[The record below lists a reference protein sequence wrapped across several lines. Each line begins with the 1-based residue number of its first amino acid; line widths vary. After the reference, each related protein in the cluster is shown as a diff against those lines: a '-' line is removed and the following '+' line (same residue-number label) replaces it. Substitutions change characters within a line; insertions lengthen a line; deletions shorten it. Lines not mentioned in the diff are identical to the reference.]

1 MSEPSHDIS
10 ALQIAFIGGGNMTSA
25 IMGGL
30 IKRGLAP
37 GQIQVVEPFTDQAT
51 RLQSQFGVRVMA
63 GAHASLGNAALVVW
77 AVKPQVFS
85 QAAADVRT
93 HTPAALHLS
102 VAAGI
107 RSGSIARWLGS
118 ERVVRAMPNTPA
130 LIGLGMTALLAR
142 PAVTAADRLI
152 VEAVVQ
158 TTGDHLWLTQEEQLD
173 AVTALSGSGPAYVF
187 YFMEAMVEAGVEM
200 GLDAAQ
206 ARQLA
211 LATFVGASALAQASD
226 DKGNIGYGVSTDT
239 SKTGPLYPYSLG
251 DPDYRLTA
259 ADQRTD
265 ARHIR
270 LDSPVTSSRKTR
282 VLAAT
287 VNWDL
292 GAVGFKSITGFTN
305 FKSVSSS

>member
-1 MSEPSHDIS
+1 MSQPSQDIS
-10 ALQIAFIGGGNMTSA
+10 ALQIAFIGGGNMASA
-25 IMGGL
+25 IIGGL
-30 IKRGLAP
+30 LQRGLAP
-37 GQIQVVEPFTDQAT
+37 GQIQVVEPFAEQAAK
-51 RLQSQFGVRVMA
+51 LQAQFGVRVLA
-63 GAHASLGNAALVVW
+63 GAQASLSSAALVVW

-85 QAAADVRT
+85 QAAAEART

-107 RSGSIARWLGS
+107 RSDSIARWLGT

-152 VEAVVQ
+152 IEAVVQ
-158 TTGDHLWLTQEEQLD
+158 TTGEHLWLTQEEQLD

-200 GLDAAQ
+200 GLGAAQ

-226 DKGNIGYGVSTDT
+226 EPLATLRERVT
-239 SKTGPLYPYSLG
+239 SKGGTTY
-251 DPDYRLTA
+251 A
-259 ADQRTD
+259 ALSAMQASGVKPQFKAAMQAARQR
-265 ARHIR
+265 
-270 LDSPVTSSRKTR
+270 
-282 VLAAT
+282 AAE
-287 VNWDL
+287 L
-292 GAVGFKSITGFTN
+292 GAEFGAA
-305 FKSVSSS
+305 